1 MPKQSGKKKAALLS
15 VFAAV
20 FLTAFKVVVGVST
33 GSLGILSEA
42 LHSTLDLVA
51 ALITWFAV
59 RISDKPAD
67 RDHNFGHGKVEN
79 LSALFETLLLFATC
93 FWIVYEAVCRL
104 VSGGVSIEV
113 GFWSYAV
120 VITSILVD
128 LNRSRVLKHAAKK
141 YKSEALEADALHFST
156 DIWSSV
162 VVLVGLVLSSFEI
175 YAADSIAALCVAFV
189 VMLVSYRLGKRSV
202 FALIDGVSERT
213 RKEVCEVIESVD
225 GVKRFHSLRVR
236 SAGPETFVE
245 VNIHVSPNLSIV
257 EAHDISTNVEYA
269 LRKHFGKCM
278 INVHI
283 EPDSH

>member
-1 MPKQSGKKKAALLS
+1 MPKRSGKKQAALLS
-15 VFAAV
+15 VIAAV

-67 RDHNFGHGKVEN
+67 KDHNFGHGKVEN

-93 FWIVYEAVCRL
+93 FWIVYEASCRL
-104 VSGGVSIEV
+104 AAGGVGIEV

-120 VITSILVD
+120 VVVSIIVD
-128 LNRSRVLKHAAKK
+128 ANRSRVLMKAAKK

-162 VVLVGLVLSSFEI
+162 VVLAGLVLSSFEI
-175 YAADSIAALCVAFV
+175 YVADSIAALCVAFV
-189 VMLVSYRLGKRSV
+189 VMFVSYRLGKRSI
-202 FALIDGVSERT
+202 FALIDGVSAHT
-213 RKEVCEVIESVD
+213 RSEVCEIIESVE
-225 GVKRFHSLRVR
+225 GVKRFHSVRVR

-245 VNIHVSPNLSIV
+245 ANIHVSANLSIV
-257 EAHDISTNVEYA
+257 EAHDISTHVENA
-269 LRKHFGKCM
+269 LRKRFGKCI